1 MLLDARFRG
10 HDGHDGG
17 ETADFFANFPI
28 ARPELPET
36 TVDLR
41 NRLKLYL
48 LDESMEGFERL
59 ELFVLGARDLDT
71 SGFIDRL

>member
-1 MLLDARFRG
+1 MPA
-10 HDGHDGG
+10 
-17 ETADFFANFPI
+17 FAGMTVMTVGRPPTSFVNFPI